1 MNQPMEVLAA
11 VRINGIMQGLQ
22 DPRLLPQELVWNKR
36 IPDVPAADEEIMA
49 RFIGTPLIADLIA
62 DDAKAA
68 VYAHG
73 KFQFETNKV
82 PNLKFGIGV
91 NQSTLAQ
98 IDRIRQG
105 YAGPQDQA
113 FFSAWENRII
123 NDLIL
128 GIERRKEMLKIAMVT
143 DQLNY
148 DRLGVKA
155 QNVTWGMPSDLKVTV
170 SIAWSSTSATPLT
183 DILTVMRT
191 ARIRYGVVYNRVSMS
206 TAAFQNMVK
215 TTEFLNQAKL
225 WGYGMF
231 SGIPGP
237 AIPLQSDGMLQT
249 LAQRMLGQDANG
261 PGVTLEMYDARYW
274 SQDTAGLTTS
284 SPFLPLNLVIL
295 SQSGFDGSGEV
306 MDFANGNTIEGMVA
320 GMTQVPAIGRIP
332 QGPGPIAYATLTSP
346 DLNSP
351 GLTYWGVA
359 RGFPRKRML
368 QATAVLDVGTTTDT
382 ITVGVPFPA

>member
-1 MNQPMEVLAA
+1 MIQPMEVLSA

-36 IPDVPAADEEIMA
+36 IPDVPASDEEIMA

-73 KFQFETNKV
+73 KFQFETYKI
-82 PNLKFGIGV
+82 PNLKIGIGV

-105 YAGPQDQA
+105 YAGPQDQQ
-113 FFSAWENRII
+113 FFSSWESNLVR
-123 NDLIL
+123 DLIL
-128 GIERRKEMLKIAMVT
+128 GVERRKEALKIAMIT

-155 QNVTWGMPSDLKVTV
+155 QDVTWGMPSDLKVTV

-183 DILTVMRT
+183 DILTTMRT
-191 ARIRYGVVYNRVSMS
+191 ARVRYGIVYNRITMS

-225 WGYGMF
+225 WGFGMF
-231 SGIPGP
+231 SGIPAP
-237 AIPLQSDGMLQT
+237 AIPLQSDGMLKQ
-249 LAQRMLGQDANG
+249 LAERMLSTDGTG
-261 PGVTLEMYDARYW
+261 GVTLETYDARYW
-274 SQDTAGLTTS
+274 TQDTAGLTTS
-284 SPFLPLNLVIL
+284 AAFLPLNFVIL
-295 SQSGFDGSGEV
+295 SASGNDGSSQV
-306 MDFANGNTIEGMVA
+306 MDFANANTIEGMVA
-320 GMTQVPAIGRIP
+320 NMTQVPAIGRLP
-332 QGPGPIAYATLTSP
+332 QGPGPIAYATLTAP

-368 QATAVLDVGTTTDT
+368 QATAVLDIGTTTDT